1 MKNLL
6 LFACLIFVQQVNAQ
20 LGSGGPDAYG
30 YTWRDSN
37 EPNGP
42 SASWFNITTIG
53 TQVTGLSDD
62 NVVGPFGWIDGF
74 QYYWYMPTQVWIGSN
89 GYLSF
94 NGSNIASP
102 FPSIPN
108 TAAPNNFIAPFLSD
122 LNFSGAANPAQCY
135 YYSAGDTICVSW
147 LNVPFWVNANPA
159 YTGSNS
165 FQIILNRQD
174 KSITFNYQSMTGTT
188 QNNDITVG
196 IENITGQLGLQHS
209 KNQYQPANY
218 TIKFY
223 YPTNVT
229 YQAVDGGVNW
239 NMDEGNGGVFVKT
252 GVNNP
257 LKSSIRNFGNQNLP
271 TINVNST
278 VTRTG
283 SPTVT
288 NTASITNLAGG
299 DDTTLQL
306 LNPLNPTVPGIY
318 NMSSTISGITGDL
331 VPANNTLATK
341 IVAVDSSAPAVFLD
355 YSDGTPDGA
364 GLSWS
369 GGSGGIGYYI
379 EPPFYPCR
387 ITAYRIFITADATS
401 QGCILRI
408 FDDNG
413 PNGGPGTQL
422 DSTFAATGSFALN
435 SYSSVILSNP
445 LVVNSGGFYIFW
457 EMPQGSS
464 ITLARDLTPPISY
477 RSFEVLGGS
486 WSGYRSRFTEDFL
499 FSVEANQLQIEDLSM
514 LRINNI
520 AANAVLT
527 TPTAPAITVKNT
539 GQLLNRAVQ
548 LRYRLGNQPIVTESL
563 FANILGP
570 GDSLNYTFNTPVSA
584 PQTTS
589 TDLCVWLS
597 MTGDINTSNDSICI
611 PITYQANNTSVSEG
625 WLAQLKVFPNP
636 ARDVVE
642 ITGLEAP
649 TTLRIY
655 NIQGALVQ
663 EKQIGNDASTDR
675 IVIDALAS
683 GVYHISL
690 QSGVHTK
697 RVRLVI
703 QP

>member
-1 MKNLL
+1 MKNFLL
-6 LFACLIFVQQVNAQ
+6 SAVLLTSAQVTAQ
-20 LGSGGPDAYG
+20 TAAGGPDAYG

-42 SASWFNITTIG
+42 TASWFNITSIG
-53 TQVTGLSDD
+53 TQVSGLSDD

-89 GYLSF
+89 GYLTF

-102 FPSIPN
+102 FPTIPN
-108 TAAPNNFIAPFLSD
+108 TAAPNNFIAPYLSD

-135 YYSAGDTICVSW
+135 YHVVGDTICVSW
-147 LNVPFWVNANPA
+147 INVPFWVNANPA
-159 YTGSNS
+159 YTGSNN
-165 FQIILNRQD
+165 FQVILNKQD
-174 KSITFNYQSMTGTT
+174 KSITFNYQTMSGAT

-209 KNQYQPANY
+209 KNQYQPNNY

-223 YPTNVT
+223 YPTTVT

-257 LKSSIRNFGNQNLP
+257 LKTNIRNFGNQNLP
-271 TINVNST
+271 TINLNST
-278 VTRTG
+278 VTKTG

-288 NTASITNLAGG
+288 NTASFTNLSAGI
-299 DDTTLQL
+299 DTTIALT
-306 LNPLNPTVPGIY
+306 NGLNPTVSGIY
-318 NMSSTISGITGDL
+318 NMSTTISGITGDL

-341 IVAVDSSAPAVFLD
+341 IIAVDSTAAAVFLD
-355 YSDGTPDGA
+355 YSDGTLEGA

-401 QGCILRI
+401 QGCMLKI

-413 PNGGPGTQL
+413 PNGGPGTRL

-435 SYSSVILSNP
+435 SYSSVLLANP
-445 LVVNSGGFYIFW
+445 VVINSGGFYILW

-486 WSGYRSRFTEDFL
+486 WAGYRSRFTEDFL
-499 FSVEANQLQIEDLSM
+499 FGVEANQLQVEDLRM
-514 LRINNI
+514 VRLNNI
-520 AANAVLT
+520 APNAILT
-527 TPTAPAITVKNT
+527 TPTAPAITVRNA

-548 LRYRLGNQPIVTESL
+548 LRYRFGTQPIVTESL

-570 GDSLNYTFNTPVSA
+570 GDSLNYTFNAQFSA
-584 PQTTS
+584 AQTT
-589 TDLCVWLS
+589 TADLCVWLS
-597 MTGDINTSNDSICI
+597 MTGDINPLNDSICI
-611 PITYQANNTSVSEG
+611 PLTYQVSNTSVNEG

-636 ARDVVE
+636 SSDIFEVS
-642 ITGLEAP
+642 GLLETAN
-649 TTLRIY
+649 LSIH
-655 NIQGALVQ
+655 NMQGALVH
-663 EKQIGNDASTDR
+663 EAQIGLDGNNYT
-675 IVIDALAS
+675 VNLGNLAA
-683 GVYHISL
+683 GVYLARI
-690 QSGVHTK
+690 QSGALF
-697 RVRLVI
+697 RQIRLI
-703 QP
+703 KQP

>member
-1 MKNLL
+1 MKNFL

-42 SASWFNITTIG
+42 TASWFNITTIG

-102 FPSIPN
+102 FPSIPS

-196 IENITGQLGLQHS
+196 IENVTGQLGLQHS

-239 NMDEGNGGVFVKT
+239 NMDDGNGGVFVKT

-257 LKSSIRNFGNQNLP
+257 LKSNIRNFGNQNLP

-299 DDTTLQL
+299 NDTTLL
-306 LNPLNPTVPGIY
+306 LVNPLNPTVPGIY

-355 YSDGTPDGA
+355 YSDGTPDGV

-387 ITAYRIFITADATS
+387 ITAYRIYITADATS

-435 SYSSVILSNP
+435 SYSSIILSNP
-445 LVVNSGGFYIFW
+445 VVVNSGGFYILW

-499 FSVEANQLQIEDLSM
+499 FSVEANQLQVEDLSM

-527 TPTAPAITVKNT
+527 SPTAPAITVKNT

-570 GDSLNYTFNTPVSA
+570 GDSLNYTFNTPISA
-584 PQTTS
+584 PQTTNA
-589 TDLCVWLS
+589 DLCVWLS

-611 PITYQANNTSVSEG
+611 PITYQANNTSVNEG

-642 ITGLEAP
+642 ITGLQAP
-649 TTLRIY
+649 TLLRIY

-663 EKQIGNDASTDR
+663 ENHIGSDASTGR
-675 IVIDALAS
+675 VALDALAS

-690 QSGVHTK
+690 QSGLYTK
-697 RVRLVI
+697 HMRLVI

>member
-1 MKNLL
+1 MKNFLL
-6 LFACLIFVQQVNAQ
+6 LAGLLMSFQVAAQ
-20 LGSGGPDAYG
+20 TATGGPDAYG

-42 SASWFNITTIG
+42 TASWFNITSIG

-102 FPSIPN
+102 FPTIPN
-108 TAAPNNFIAPFLSD
+108 TAAPNNFIAPYLAD
-122 LNFSGAANPAQCY
+122 LNFSGAANPGQCY
-135 YYSAGDTICVSW
+135 YYVSGDTICVSW
-147 LNVPFWVNANPA
+147 INVPFWVNANPA
-159 YTGSNS
+159 YTGSNN
-165 FQIILNRQD
+165 FQVILNKLD
-174 KSITFNYQSMTGTT
+174 KSITYNYQTMSGAT

-209 KNQYQPANY
+209 KNQYQPNNY

-223 YPTNVT
+223 YPTTVT

-252 GVNNP
+252 GVSNP
-257 LKSSIRNFGNQNLP
+257 LKTNIRNFGNQNLP
-271 TINVNST
+271 VINVAST

-283 SPTVT
+283 TPTVN
-288 NTASITNLAGG
+288 NTAIFTNLAAGI
-299 DDTTLQL
+299 DTVINLANG
-306 LNPLNPTVPGIY
+306 LNPSVSGIY
-318 NMSSTISGITGDL
+318 NMSTTISGITGDL
-331 VPANNTLATK
+331 VPANNSLATK
-341 IVAVDSSAPAVFLD
+341 IIAVDSSAPAVFLD

-387 ITAYRIFITADATS
+387 ITAYRIYITADATS
-401 QGCILRI
+401 QGCILKI

-413 PNGGPGTQL
+413 PNGGPGTRL
-422 DSTFAATGSFALN
+422 DSTFAASGSFALN
-435 SYSSVILSNP
+435 SYSSVLLANP
-445 LVVNSGGFYIFW
+445 QVINSGGFYILW

-486 WSGYRSRFTEDFL
+486 WAGYRSRFTEDFL
-499 FSVEANQLQIEDLSM
+499 FSVEANQLQVEDLSM
-514 LRINNI
+514 VRLNNI
-520 AANAVLT
+520 ASNAVLT
-527 TPTAPAITVKNT
+527 TPTAPAITVRNA

-548 LRYRLGNQPIVTESL
+548 LRYRFGTQPIITENL

-570 GDSLNYTFNTPVSA
+570 GDSLNYTFNATLSA
-584 PQTTS
+584 TQTTS
-589 TDLCVWLS
+589 ADLCVWLS
-597 MTGDINTSNDSICI
+597 MTGDINPLNDSLCI
-611 PITYQANNTSVSEG
+611 PITYQVSNTSVNEG
-625 WLAQLKVFPNP
+625 WMSQLNAFPNP
-636 ARDVVE
+636 TRDLFE
-642 ITGLEAP
+642 ITGLEQP
-649 TTLRIY
+649 TQLSIR
-655 NIQGALVQ
+655 NMQGALVYQQ
-663 EKQIGNDASTDR
+663 EIGLDGSRSSTS
-675 IVIDALAS
+675 IGHLAA
-683 GVYHISL
+683 GIYHVSL
-690 QSGVHTK
+690 QSGQFSKHI
-697 RVRLVI
+697 RLVL

>member
-1 MKNLL
+1 MKNFL

-42 SASWFNITTIG
+42 TASWFNITTIG

-102 FPSIPN
+102 FPSIPS

-196 IENITGQLGLQHS
+196 IENVTGQLGLQHS

-239 NMDEGNGGVFVKT
+239 NMDDGNGGVFVKT

-257 LKSSIRNFGNQNLP
+257 LKSNIRNFGNQNLP

-299 DDTTLQL
+299 NDTTLL
-306 LNPLNPTVPGIY
+306 LVNPLNPTVPGIY

-387 ITAYRIFITADATS
+387 ITAYRIYITADATS

-445 LVVNSGGFYIFW
+445 VVVNSGGFYILW

-499 FSVEANQLQIEDLSM
+499 FSVEANQLQVEDLSM

-527 TPTAPAITVKNT
+527 SPTAPAITVKNT

-570 GDSLNYTFNTPVSA
+570 GDSLNYTFNTPISA
-584 PQTTS
+584 PQTTNA
-589 TDLCVWLS
+589 DLCVWLS

-611 PITYQANNTSVSEG
+611 PITYQANNTSVNEG

-642 ITGLEAP
+642 ITGLQAP
-649 TTLRIY
+649 TLLRIY

-663 EKQIGNDASTDR
+663 ENHIGSNASTGR
-675 IVIDALAS
+675 VALDALAS

-690 QSGVHTK
+690 QSGLYTK
-697 RVRLVI
+697 HMRLVI